1 MFLMVLFMFIIAL
14 HIGVT
19 KMTPLEQGKK
29 RLSSV
34 YSKEALYGNVI
45 KTCEAVGFEFNAGL
59 SFSKNI
65 RKARS
70 QMMFGVVEFLKSAKK
85 VEAKL

>member
-1 MFLMVLFMFIIAL
+1 
-14 HIGVT
+14 
-19 KMTPLEQGKK
+19 MTPLEQGKK

-45 KTCEAVGFEFNAGL
+45 KTCEAVGFEFNAGI

-65 RKARS
+65 RNARS
-70 QMMFGVVEFLKSAKK
+70 QMMFGVVEYLKAA
-85 VEAKL
+85 EAIEARL

>member
-1 MFLMVLFMFIIAL
+1 
-14 HIGVT
+14 
-19 KMTPLEQGKK
+19 MTPLEQGKK

-45 KTCEAVGFEFNAGL
+45 KTCEAVGFDFNPGI

-65 RKARS
+65 RNARS
-70 QMMFGVVEFLKSAKK
+70 QMMFGVVEYLKAA
-85 VEAKL
+85 EAIEARL